1 MNGSGPFYIFPLLP
15 RPDVPFLIPIPR
27 PARGLHN
34 SGGNITDLFST
45 YTPVAPQAVPTST
58 LVRADTGN
66 SVGKA
71 ITRIC
76 QTLSFALHKRGV
88 WNAAQHLTF
97 SRCRS
102 CSIIVLS

>member
-1 MNGSGPFYIFPLLP
+1 MDGWGPFYIFPLLP

-45 YTPVAPQAVPTST
+45 YTPVAPQAAPTST
-58 LVRADTGN
+58 LVRAGTGN

-76 QTLSFALHKRGV
+76 QTLSFAFHKRGV
-88 WNAAQHLTF
+88 
-97 SRCRS
+97 
-102 CSIIVLS
+102 